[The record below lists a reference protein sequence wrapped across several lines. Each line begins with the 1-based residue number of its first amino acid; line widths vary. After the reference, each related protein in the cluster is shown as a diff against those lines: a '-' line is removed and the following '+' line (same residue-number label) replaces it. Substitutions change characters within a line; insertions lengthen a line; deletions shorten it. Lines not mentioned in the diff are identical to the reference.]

1 MTNALI
7 IVGAIFGVL
16 AVTIFIAWLFSMNGK
31 DGAPEMT
38 PEQHADI
45 AIDTLL
51 ECLWNDSD
59 YKGFKTRTDI
69 VKWITARRS
78 LVQEAVKRGQIAPK
92 RM

>member
-1 MTNALI
+1 MINVCIVFGVVCGVLALI
-7 IVGAIFGVL
+7 IGIAYIFRTDEV
-16 AVTIFIAWLFSMNGK
+16 
-31 DGAPEMT
+31 PEMA

-51 ECLWNDSD
+51 DCLWNDSD